1 MSPVLPALKAMK
13 YSYRHLAVGGDLPKP
28 EPEDYRNYAIL
39 QFLLV
44 VAHYTSSIMIIYS
57 DDNDKFTVPWK
68 FQWNSWSPFNA
79 TAGSS
84 ACSAGCL
91 IGEESYI
98 FTGDERLNVSFIVAA
113 FGLISGS
120 NHLLQLLLY
129 LYNIYK
135 QEKFGTLFERNIIAI
150 IRNVDFA
157 FSAPLMLICNCILFY
172 APPEAQFLL
181 TVFGFQ
187 ALVQLAG
194 AACEMI
200 KQMEFGTTATTSL
213 AMPIFYSAIAFYVLP
228 WAYQITVL
236 YYGGAISDKL
246 ATGFN
251 GTVSAV
257 INYPQALN
265 SVSAALLRAP
275 NVISTI
281 IACTNQTI
289 LAQTPSLCAEYQPI
303 LGAIQSNTEISSEAL
318 SELFGLSGP
327 APVSPEPAPLQVYF
341 FLGWLFVSFGLFPI
355 ALFCKLHEETTN
367 KEAVKA
373 VNFKYEIVY
382 SVLSFLSKLPLQY
395 FFFLGSFQRE
405 RFAPVTDTNYVPPED
420 GDFGNRVLVNAV
432 IPASIC
438 TVLGLITI
446 AVFRDKF
453 EVTQSFKLK
462 SILVAQLAALAFAFA
477 VFIPLFIVMGQS
489 RDSALNP
496 IIGLN
501 LPSVASFA
509 AIAVAGL
516 FELWF
521 TP

>member
-1 MSPVLPALKAMK
+1 MK
-13 YSYRHLAVGGDLPKP
+13 YSYRHLTAAGGKP
-28 EPEDYRNYAIL
+28 EPDDYRNYAIF

-44 VAHYTSSIMIIYS
+44 AAHYTSSIMIIYS
-57 DDNDKFTVPWK
+57 DDSDKFTVPWK
-68 FQWNSWSPFNA
+68 FQWNSWTPFNA

-129 LYNIYK
+129 LYK
-135 QEKFGTLFERNIIAI
+135 GDDFGTLFESNIIAI

-200 KQMEFGTTATTSL
+200 KQMEFEETTKASL

-251 GTVSAV
+251 GTFSAV
-257 INYPQALN
+257 INYPQALD
-265 SVSAALLRAP
+265 SVSAALQRAP
-275 NVISTI
+275 DVISTI
-281 IACTNQTI
+281 VACTNATI
-289 LAQTPSLCAEYQPI
+289 AQTPNCEPYAPI
-303 LGAIQSNTEISSEAL
+303 LTAVSTNSPVQPDAL

-327 APVSPEPAPLQVYF
+327 APLSPEPAPLQIYF
-341 FLGWLFVSFGLFPI
+341 FVGWLFVSFGLFPI
-355 ALFCKLHEETTN
+355 ALFCKLHEKPKEN
-367 KEAVKA
+367 KEE

-405 RFAPVTDTNYVPPED
+405 RFAPVTDTDYVPPED
-420 GDFGNRVLVNAV
+420 GDFGDRVLENAV

-453 EVTQSFKLK
+453 EVTASFDCEKLK
-462 SILVAQLAALAFAFA
+462 SIVVAQLAALLFAFA

-496 IIGLN
+496 LIGLN

-516 FELWF
+516 IELWY
-521 TP
+521 TQ

>member
-1 MSPVLPALKAMK
+1 MK
-13 YSYRHLAVGGDLPKP
+13 YLYRHLTVGGNLPKP
-28 EPEDYRNYAIL
+28 KDEDYRNYAIL

-44 VAHYTSSIMIIYS
+44 AAHYTSSIMIIYS

-129 LYNIYK
+129 LYKSNN
-135 QEKFGTLFERNIIAI
+135 FDSLFKRNIIAI

-200 KQMEFGTTATTSL
+200 KQIEFETKTQRETWPKASH

-246 ATGFN
+246 ATGFD
-251 GTVSAV
+251 GKVSAV

-265 SVSAALLRAP
+265 SVSAALQRAP
-275 NVISTI
+275 DVISTI
-281 IACTNQTI
+281 IGCATTNDVDP
-289 LAQTPSLCAEYQPI
+289 LPSCLPYSEI
-303 LGAIQSNTEISSEAL
+303 LGAIQSNTEISPDAL

-355 ALFCKLHEETTN
+355 ALFCKLHEKTTN
-367 KEAVKA
+367 EDEVEA

-405 RFAPVTDTNYVPPED
+405 RFAPVTATDYVPPED
-420 GDFGNRVLVNAV
+420 GDFGDRVLENAV
-432 IPASIC
+432 IPASVC

-446 AVFRDKF
+446 AVFHDKF
-453 EVTQSFKLK
+453 EITERFNFDKVK
-462 SILVAQLAALAFAFA
+462 SVLISLLAALLFAFA

-489 RDSALNP
+489 QYSALNP
-496 IIGLN
+496 LIGLN

-516 FELWF
+516 VELWLS
-521 TP
+521 PQ

>member
-129 LYNIYK
+129 LYK
-135 QEKFGTLFERNIIAI
+135 EKKFGTLFERNIIAI

-200 KQMEFGTTATTSL
+200 KQMEFGTTARTSL

-236 YYGGAISDKL
+236 YYGGAISNKL

-265 SVSAALLRAP
+265 SVSAALQKAP
-275 NVISTI
+275 AVISTI
-281 IACTNQTI
+281 IACTNETIPATLDCLPYSEI
-289 LAQTPSLCAEYQPI
+289 LAAVTS
-303 LGAIQSNTEISSEAL
+303 GTDIQSDAL
-318 SELFGLSGP
+318 STLFGLSGP

-355 ALFCKLHEETTN
+355 ALFCKLHEKPNDDKET
-367 KEAVKA
+367 

-405 RFAPVTDTNYVPPED
+405 RFAPVTDTDYVPPED
-420 GDFGNRVLVNAV
+420 GDFGDRVLENAV
-432 IPASIC
+432 IPASVC

-453 EVTQSFKLK
+453 EITQSFDFDKVK
-462 SILVAQLAALAFAFA
+462 SILVSQLAALAFAFA

-496 IIGLN
+496 LIGLN

-516 FELWF
+516 VELWF
-521 TP
+521 SPQ